1 MRRSETL
8 NISEIIASLLK
19 EQGLEDKLYE
29 NRLIN
34 SWEELLGKTIAR
46 TTRSL
51 YIKDRI
57 LFVHISSSVVKHEVM
72 MIRDDLVTRLN
83 KKAGKTI
90 IDKIVLR

>member
-19 EQGLEDKLYE
+19 EQGLEEKLYE
-29 NRLIN
+29 NRLMN
-34 SWEELLGKTIAR
+34 SWEELLGKTIAK

-51 YIKDRI
+51 YIKDRV

-72 MIRDDLVTRLN
+72 MIRDELTKRLN
-83 KKAGKTI
+83 EKAGKNV

>member
-8 NISEIIASLLK
+8 NISEIISSLLK

-34 SWEELLGKTIAR
+34 SWEDLLGRTIAR
-46 TTRSL
+46 STRSL
-51 YIKDRI
+51 YIKDRV
-57 LFVHISSSVVKHEVM
+57 LFVYISSSVVKHEVM
-72 MIRDDLVTRLN
+72 MIRDDLVKRLN
-83 KKAGKTI
+83 EKAGKNV

>member
-1 MRRSETL
+1 MRKSETL